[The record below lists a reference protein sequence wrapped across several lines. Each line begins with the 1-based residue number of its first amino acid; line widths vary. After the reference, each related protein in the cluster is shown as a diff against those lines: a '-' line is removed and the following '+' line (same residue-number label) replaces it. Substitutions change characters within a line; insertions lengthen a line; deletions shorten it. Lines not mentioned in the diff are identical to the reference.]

1 MMPKQSASPAK
12 SARVYCALI
21 LAATMGA
28 LVLRLPLLQMRPMH
42 GDEAVHAYKFGDLL
56 EKGVYTYDPNE
67 YHGPTLNYFTL
78 IPTRLSGAGNLTQVT
93 EWTLRIVPVFF
104 GVLLVALF
112 LLMTD
117 GLGRAAAA
125 FAAILTAISPA
136 IVFYSRYYIQE
147 MLLVC
152 FTFGAIV
159 CGYRYAQSK
168 SIIWALCTGVF
179 LGLMHATKETCVI
192 AFGSM
197 LVALLITL
205 ALSHRQRSADID
217 AAKPI
222 KVSQL
227 IAGFLAAVVVSAL
240 FYSSFFSNPAGFVDS
255 LQTYGNYFSR
265 VGHNAIHIH
274 PWHYYLKMLIY
285 SRYNGGPIWSEGF
298 IIVLALIGV
307 VVAIRARGISGIQ
320 AGFYRFIAFYTII
333 MTVIYSAIPYK
344 TPWCLLGFLHGM
356 ILLAG
361 IGGVAIVRVVPNVLP
376 RLIVLCLLFEASVL
390 LLWQSH
396 RANFIY
402 YADYHNPYVYAHP
415 TTDVFA
421 MVARVEEIAQF
432 SETGRNMN
440 VKVICPAHDYWPL
453 PWYLRS
459 FGNIEWTD
467 RVYDNVISVP
477 LIIASP
483 SVEQE
488 LLGRLYQ
495 LPPPGEKQL
504 YVPLFDT
511 YMELRPGVEL
521 RGYVTQELWSRY
533 RQQGVPDALKGAGGR
548 R

>member
-28 LVLRLPLLQMRPMH
+28 LILRLPLLQMRPMH

-78 IPTRLSGAGNLTQVT
+78 IPARLSGAGELTQVT

-136 IVFYSRYYIQE
+136 MVFYSRYYIQE

-205 ALSHRQRSADID
+205 ALSHRQKVVARCSLLVARYSSLVAHQRVSAVRRPQWESIEYR
-217 AAKPI
+217 A
-222 KVSQL
+222 SRL
-227 IAGFLAAVVVSAL
+227 IACFLAAVVVSAL
-240 FYSSFFSNPAGFVDS
+240 FYSSFFSNPAGVIDS
-255 LQTYGNYFSR
+255 LRTYGNYFSR

-376 RLIVLCLLFEASVL
+376 RLIVVCLLFEASL
-390 LLWQSH
+390 LLQIG
-396 RANFIY
+396 RA
-402 YADYHNPYVYAHP
+402 HV
-415 TTDVFA
+415 
-421 MVARVEEIAQF
+421 
-432 SETGRNMN
+432 
-440 VKVICPAHDYWPL
+440 
-453 PWYLRS
+453 
-459 FGNIEWTD
+459 
-467 RVYDNVISVP
+467 
-477 LIIASP
+477 
-483 SVEQE
+483 
-488 LLGRLYQ
+488 
-495 LPPPGEKQL
+495 
-504 YVPLFDT
+504 
-511 YMELRPGVEL
+511 
-521 RGYVTQELWSRY
+521 
-533 RQQGVPDALKGAGGR
+533 
-548 R
+548 